1 MRPLAT
7 ALALALTVN
16 VAAALG
22 AAAAPDGVAALRAAA
37 QAKGKVRVV
46 ARLRTTSAD
55 ARTAAAPEAALRG
68 RLAGVGVRRVDRLD
82 DLPLVVLELDPRQ
95 LDSLLQSGLAADVAE
110 DELLRPDFQPDVQ
123 LVAAPEAW
131 SAGASGQGQVV
142 AVLDTGVDRTH
153 PYLKGKVVSEA
164 CYSTTSASQNATSL
178 CPGNASSALGPG
190 SAGPCPA
197 TMKDCEHGTHVAGI
211 VAGRAQAYS
220 GIAPLAHLVSIQ
232 VYSAVRAPSSCY
244 SPDPCPLAFGSDIIR
259 GLNRVRAL
267 GKTYRVAAANLSLG
281 GGLYRRACDGKPV
294 KLAIDA
300 LRAQGT
306 ATVVASGNGSS
317 SEGVSFP
324 GCVSTAVTV
333 SSSGGQPR
341 NEWISSFANFSP
353 LVDLVAPGESIVS
366 SIPGGGYKAL
376 SGTSMAAPHVAG
388 AWAVL
393 RSKSPDATVDQIE
406 RVLVSAGTMVHDI
419 YANNLAKPRIEL
431 DKALL
436 ALRRAT
442 AGS

>member
-1 MRPLAT
+1 M
-7 ALALALTVN
+7 
-16 VAAALG
+16 
-22 AAAAPDGVAALRAAA
+22 
-37 QAKGKVRVV
+37 
-46 ARLRTTSAD
+46 
-55 ARTAAAPEAALRG
+55 RG
-68 RLAGVGVRRVDRLD
+68 RLAGVGVARLDRLD

-142 AVLDTGVDRTH
+142 AVLDTGVNRTH

-197 TMKDCEHGTHVAGI
+197 TMKLRARHPRRRHRRRPRPGLFGHRALGAPRLDPGLL
-211 VAGRAQAYS
+211 GRE
-220 GIAPLAHLVSIQ
+220 GPEL
-232 VYSAVRAPSSCY
+232 RY

-281 GGLYRRACDGKPV
+281 GGLYRRACDSKPV

-300 LRAQGT
+300 LRAQGI

-333 SSSGGQPR
+333 SSSGGQPGARR
-341 NEWISSFANFSP
+341 NLSFANFSP
-353 LVDLVAPGESIVS
+353 LVDLVAPGKSIVS
-366 SIPGGGYKAL
+366 SIPGGGYEAL

-406 RVLVSAGTMVHDI
+406 RVLVSAGTMVRDT

-436 ALRRAT
+436 ALPT